1 MLQNGMGWDSIFLDY
16 MRGVSK
22 KKRKKKLLG
31 KFIPRACLEKYLI

>member
-22 KKRKKKLLG
+22 KKEEKKLNYWVNL
-31 KFIPRACLEKYLI
+31 ACLEK